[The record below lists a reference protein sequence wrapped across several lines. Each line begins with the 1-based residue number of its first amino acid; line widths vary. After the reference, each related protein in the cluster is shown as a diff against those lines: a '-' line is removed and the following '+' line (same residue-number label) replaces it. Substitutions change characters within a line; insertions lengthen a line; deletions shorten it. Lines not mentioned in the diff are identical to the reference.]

1 VFEFGISFDID
12 SPLVHHFVRTLAFGI
27 WIQKMG
33 FFNSLTVR
41 IPLAVIGGILYGLLT
56 YEIFFALDLSQQ
68 TATAAGL
75 LVFFLYL
82 GSRLLILFS
91 GIDTP
96 YYSKERRDSPS
107 NNTAFYQT
115 AQWVGK
121 FYHYHDA
128 VLFAFLVILAI
139 IFVISL
145 IMDGLGNRPFGQT
158 IQDLWNKLTL
168 SF

>member
-1 VFEFGISFDID
+1 MF
-12 SPLVHHFVRTLAFGI
+12 
-27 WIQKMG
+27 MG

-56 YEIFFALDLSQQ
+56 YAIVLTLNFPAQIGIG
-68 TATAAGL
+68 AGL

-82 GSRLLILFS
+82 GSRLLVLFS

-96 YYSKERRDSPS
+96 YYSKERKGSPYE
-107 NNTAFYQT
+107 NTAFYKT

-128 VLFAFLVILAI
+128 VLFAFMVALSIAFLISI
-139 IFVISL
+139 IIDLLGSKSL
-145 IMDGLGNRPFGQT
+145 GHT
-158 IQDLWNKLTL
+158 IQDLWSSLIHSTDSVS